1 MLIYKIMNRFLKML
15 IATLALSMSAM
26 AGAASSDWWVDITN
40 DRVEKIRTQLAMGE
54 DPNSVSSEGQPSI
67 MQAIQDGAWD
77 VYDLLLK
84 HRSIN
89 VNAVN
94 AHDETPLMYLAVVGE
109 TKRAAALIKKGA
121 EVNRLGWTPLHYA
134 ASKGHLDTVK
144 LLIANKALVN
154 APSPDGTSPLM
165 MAAYAG
171 SQEVV
176 RALLD
181 AGADVTARN
190 LRKEDAADWARR
202 KHHDTLAGQ
211 LDDLTERVLR
221 NRAAASG
228 AAGAASLQTPGQAA
242 PKADGKASSAAPS
255 VQPGLSSGQS
265 GPSPGQSG
273 ESSSQSSDEGS
284 TSRYFDLDRF
294 ERDDNGY

>member
-1 MLIYKIMNRFLKML
+1 MNMNKLLRLTITTVM
-15 IATLALSMSAM
+15 LSMSAL
-26 AGAASSDWWVDITN
+26 AAAASADWWVDITN
-40 DRVEKIRTQLAMGE
+40 DRVEQIRTQLAMGE
-54 DPNSVSSEGQPSI
+54 DPNAVSSQGQPSI

-77 VYDLLLK
+77 TYDLLVR
-84 HRSIN
+84 HRNIN

-94 AHDETPLMYLAVVGE
+94 AHDETPLMYLAVVGQ
-109 TKRAAALIKKGA
+109 TKRAAALIKQGA

-144 LLIANKALVN
+144 LLLANKALVN

-171 SQEVV
+171 SEEVV

-202 KHHDTLAGQ
+202 KNENALAGQ
-211 LDDLTERVLR
+211 LDELTDKVLK

-228 AAGAASLQTPGQAA
+228 VGGAATM
-242 PKADGKASSAAPS
+242 PKAGQSASQTSRNAPMGAPAGKS
-255 VQPGLSSGQS
+255 VRPAGLPGAGQPGTSD
-265 GPSPGQSG
+265 
-273 ESSSQSSDEGS
+273 SQSSTQGTEEGS
-284 TSRYFDLDRF
+284 SSRYFDLDRF